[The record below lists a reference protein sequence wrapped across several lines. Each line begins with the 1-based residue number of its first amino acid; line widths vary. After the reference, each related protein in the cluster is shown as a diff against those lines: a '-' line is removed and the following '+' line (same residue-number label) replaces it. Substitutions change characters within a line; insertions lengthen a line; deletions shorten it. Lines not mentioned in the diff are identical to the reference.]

1 MTTSGGIK
9 IPTHTSVLPLGS
21 SVNDQGHLVVGQ
33 CDVMDLLAEHGS
45 PLYVYDEQTIRERCR
60 QYVAGLGSVA
70 PDSLVIYASKA
81 FANAAIFQ
89 LLAEEGL
96 GLDVVSGGEI
106 TLAHRSGF
114 PMERVY
120 FHGNNK
126 LQDEMD
132 LAVELGVGRFVV
144 DNFHELGRLDSL
156 GQRLGMRIPAMIR
169 VGPGVEAHTHE
180 YRKTGALDSKFGIP
194 ISTGQAETAVVQ
206 ATRARGVHLIGLH
219 AHIGSQV
226 FEMAPYLET
235 IDIVL
240 DFAARMHEVYGLD
253 LREFSPGGGWG
264 ISYTD
269 EDDPMD
275 ADSVARAV
283 GQAVWKSAAER
294 GLANPRIVIEPGR
307 SIVGQSGV
315 ALYTVG
321 SIKDIPGVRR
331 YAAVDGGMADNI
343 RPALYGAVYQPVL
356 ANRMEDGG
364 TAERVTIAGRYCES
378 GDILVKDA
386 QLPRL
391 SSGDVVAL
399 PASGAY
405 NLAMSSNYNMAL
417 RPAVVM
423 VKDGTARVIRRRE
436 TYADLLGFESALD

>member
-1 MTTSGGIK
+1 
-9 IPTHTSVLPLGS
+9 LS
-21 SVNDQGHLVVGQ
+21 SAARD
-33 CDVMDLLAEHGS
+33 A
-45 PLYVYDEQTIRERCR
+45 
-60 QYVAGLGSVA
+60 
-70 PDSLVIYASKA
+70 LVIYASKA
-81 FANAAIFQ
+81 FANAAIFR

-106 TLAHRSGF
+106 ALAHRSGF
-114 PMERVY
+114 PMDRVY

-126 LQDEMD
+126 LGEELEQ
-132 LAVELGVGRFVV
+132 AVESGVGRFVV
-144 DNFHELGRLDSL
+144 DNFHELGRLDTL
-156 GQRLGMRIPAMIR
+156 GQRLGMRIPALIR

-180 YRKTGALDSKFGIP
+180 YRKTGTLDSKFGIP
-194 ISTGQAETAVVQ
+194 ISTGQAETAVFQ
-206 ATRARGVHLIGLH
+206 ATRSKGVQLIGLH

-226 FEMAPYLET
+226 FEMGPYLET

-240 DFAARMHEVYGLD
+240 DFAARMRESYDLD

-275 ADSVARAV
+275 ADEVARTV

-294 GLANPRIVIEPGR
+294 GLSNPRIIIEPGR

-343 RPALYGAVYQPVL
+343 RPALYQAVYQPVL
-356 ANRMEDGG
+356 ASRMNDGG
-364 TAERVTIAGRYCES
+364 TQERVTIAGRYCES
-378 GDILVKDA
+378 GDVLVKDA
-386 QLPRL
+386 LLPRL
-391 SSGDVVAL
+391 LPGDVVAL

-405 NLAMSSNYNMAL
+405 NLAMSSNYNLAL

-423 VKDGTARVIRRRE
+423 VKDGSARLIRQRE
-436 TYADLLGFESALD
+436 SYDDLLRNEVALN